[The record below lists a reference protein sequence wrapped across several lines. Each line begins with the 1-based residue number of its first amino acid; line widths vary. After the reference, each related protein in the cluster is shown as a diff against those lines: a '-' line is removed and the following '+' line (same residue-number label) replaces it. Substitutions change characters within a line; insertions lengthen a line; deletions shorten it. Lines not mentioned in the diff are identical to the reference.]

1 MRRAFTEG
9 RQSGLLG
16 QRRPGG
22 LLRHSPSPV
31 PAAANERPPTTA
43 SGPSNNTSDTVD
55 AADGTEG
62 RRREGGEEEEEPNCP
77 VQ

>member
-1 MRRAFTEG
+1 M
-9 RQSGLLG
+9 G

-22 LLRHSPSPV
+22 LLHHSPSPV
-31 PAAANERPPTTA
+31 PTAANERLPTTA
-43 SGPSNNTSDTVD
+43 NRPSNDASDTVD

-62 RRREGGEEEEEPNCP
+62 GRGEREGRGGGGEEEEPNCP